1 MNLPKQVAPVNR
13 QATKASRNS
22 KGIAPSG
29 ECGCF
34 CEMPR
39 RVRRRNLPRRVHLA
53 AARTID
59 D

>member
-34 CEMPR
+34 WKCLG
-39 RVRRRNLPRRVHLA
+39 VCVGGTCHGVC
-53 AARTID
+53 I
-59 D
+59 